1 MKKSILSL
9 AVIFIFTVCALPSNA
24 GPYDNTCKINGV
36 RYTMGRV
43 IEKFGQNAKA
53 IKGCCVC
60 GTSESLCGGMYMEDY
75 DGSGLDYTLTLIAAK
90 HNHFQCLK
98 YLVESCGGGVDH
110 FQYGGE
116 NKYYT
121 HLMYAVKNGNVE
133 MVKYLLS
140 KGASA
145 SRKNKYGESAKDLA
159 LKSGNQEIINI
170 FKNNSYSDLMDLKYK
185 QEIIKMLKIHNQDK
199 EKALANL
206 GLHFDNLI

>member
-1 MKKSILSL
+1 MKKSMLSL
-9 AVIFIFTVCALPSNA
+9 AVIFIFTLCALPSNA

-43 IEKFGQNAKA
+43 IEKFGQSAKA

-60 GTSESLCGGMYMEDY
+60 GTRESLCGWAYTEDY
-75 DGSGLDYTLTLIAAK
+75 DGSGLYYSLTLIAAK
-90 HNHFQCLK
+90 HNHFQALR
-98 YLVESCGGGVDH
+98 YLVESCRGGVDH
-110 FQYGGE
+110 FPSKE
-116 NKYYT
+116 DNYT

-145 SRKNKYGESAKDLA
+145 TRKNKYGESAKDMA
-159 LKSGNQEIINI
+159 AKSRNQEIVNI

-199 EKALANL
+199 EKALADL